1 MKENLEFL
9 EKEVLLLLDSKRD
22 YEESLK
28 TLYQPFK
35 GLMNIK
41 NDFQIEKIEKK
52 NTKIESNSPQ
62 ISNFCSITKYNG
74 YLLLTASFLFLS
86 FLICF
91 NRNIFLDIMIYN
103 IYIAMRHLKRMNQ
116 KVLRLLIVSLVVSLI
131 IDMSWMIVFSEVS
144 LFFFA
149 FV

>member
-9 EKEVLLLLDSKRD
+9 EKEVVLFLDSKRD
-22 YEESLK
+22 YEESLR
-28 TLYQPFK
+28 TLYLPFQ
-35 GLMNIK
+35 GLMRIK
-41 NDFQIEKIEKK
+41 NDFQLEKNEKTKMQTDLK
-52 NTKIESNSPQ
+52 NSQ
-62 ISNFCSITKYNG
+62 ISNFCSLTKHNG
-74 YLLLTASFLFLS
+74 YLILTASFLFLS

-131 IDMSWMIVFSEVS
+131 IDMSWIIVFSEV
-144 LFFFA
+144 LL
-149 FV
+149 